1 MRSIALVST
10 TLAMVLAAGPLAA
23 VPALAG
29 ARVTSV
35 DVRPSTER
43 VDVVITASEPL
54 TFQSWSRSAPPVLVV
69 DLLDTT
75 ADERTLTPGGAI
87 QKIAVTRHDARG
99 AAMSR
104 LSLELKN
111 AVDYDVTAR
120 GNEITVSLFLT
131 GKKDASTFTTA
142 TPAKVA
148 TLSPTSSS
156 KSTSDAIVDTIVDT
170 IVDGSIGRATSEID
184 LAQAGEGPRQM
195 SYIGFK
201 NTATQ
206 SRIYARL
213 NAEAKFTVRKAG
225 DNLVVLEI
233 QNATIPLRNNKNHLD
248 TQFFNSPVKMI
259 TPSEVEDATPT
270 IRITVEM
277 KEAAPYEAKLEG
289 REVVLTFKK

>member
-10 TLAMVLAAGPLAA
+10 TLAMVLAA

-43 VDVVITASEPL
+43 VDVVVTASEPL
-54 TFQSWSRSAPPVLVV
+54 TFQSWSRSSPPVLVV

-75 ADERTLTPGGAI
+75 ADEKTITPGGAI

-131 GKKDASTFTTA
+131 GKKDASTFSTTPA
-142 TPAKVA
+142 PAKVA
-148 TLSPTSSS
+148 TLSPKSSTSS
-156 KSTSDAIVDTIVDT
+156 DA
-170 IVDGSIGRATSEID
+170 IVDGSIGRATSDVD

>member
-1 MRSIALVST
+1 MRSIAVST
-10 TLAMVLAAGPLAA
+10 VAVALFAAGVAT
-23 VPALAG
+23 PALAG
-29 ARVTSV
+29 ARVTGV
-35 DVRPSTER
+35 DVRPSSER
-43 VDVVITASEPL
+43 VDVVISASEPL
-54 TFQSWSRSAPPVLVV
+54 TFQSWSRSSPPVLVV
-69 DLLDTT
+69 DLLDTS
-75 ADERTLTPGGAI
+75 ADEKVITPGGAI
-87 QKIAVTRHDARG
+87 QKLAITRHDTRG
-99 AAMSR
+99 SALSR

-111 AVDYDVTAR
+111 TVDYDVTAR

-131 GKKDASTFTTA
+131 GKKEASTFTAA
-142 TPAKVA
+142 TPTKLAMNA
-148 TLSPTSSS
+148 S
-156 KSTSDAIVDTIVDT
+156 KSDA
-170 IVDGSIGRATSEID
+170 IVDGSIGRATSDVD

-270 IRITVEM
+270 IRITIEM
-277 KEAAPYEAKLEG
+277 KESAPYEAKLEG
-289 REVVLTFKK
+289 REVVITFKK

>member
-1 MRSIALVST
+1 MRSIALVS
-10 TLAMVLAAGPLAA
+10 AALLAA
-23 VPALAG
+23 VPAVAG
-29 ARVTSV
+29 ARVIGV

-43 VDVVITASEPL
+43 VDVVVTASEPL
-54 TFQSWSRSAPPVLVV
+54 TFQSWSRSSPPVLVV
-69 DLLDTT
+69 DLLDTA

-87 QKIAVTRHDARG
+87 QKIALTRHDARG
-99 AAMSR
+99 APMSR

-131 GKKDASTFTTA
+131 GKKDASASTFTTTSA
-142 TPAKVA
+142 PPPKVA
-148 TLSPTSSS
+148 TLSPKGERS
-156 KSTSDAIVDTIVDT
+156 DTIM
-170 IVDGSIGRATSEID
+170 DGSIGRATSEVD

-277 KEAAPYEAKLEG
+277 KEAAPFDAKLEG